1 MLKMLMLLKLYWLFN
16 ILVIIY
22 YTFFIVFIY
31 IFFLEIPRWTVHF
44 VHGWRQD
51 VKKIN
56 EVTPISNFLR
66 IKRADHLYNFY
77 FSDLSDFWSDP
88 SPIIVTRSLTN

>member
-66 IKRADHLYNFY
+66 IKWADHLYNFY
-77 FSDLSDFWSDP
+77 FFLIFRFLMGSESNHCL
-88 SPIIVTRSLTN
+88 